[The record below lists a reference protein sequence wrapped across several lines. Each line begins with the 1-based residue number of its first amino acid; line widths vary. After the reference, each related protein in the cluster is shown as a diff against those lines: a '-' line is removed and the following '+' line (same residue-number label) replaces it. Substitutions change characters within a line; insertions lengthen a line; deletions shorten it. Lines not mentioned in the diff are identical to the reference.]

1 MKKTV
6 ITIAR
11 SYGSGGRTLGKL
23 LAEELGINCYD
34 REILRMASD
43 DSGINEALFG
53 QTDEKLKKSPLFRIA
68 RKNPYKGGVIPPES
82 ADFVSDDN
90 LFNYQAKVIREL
102 AEEESCII
110 IGRCADYV
118 LKDDPNVLRLFF
130 FAPKEDCIVR
140 VMEHDGITG
149 RDAENKIEKIDKH
162 RADYYKYYTGKDWYD
177 ARNYDFC
184 LDTTSMGYEKLVEV
198 VKEVPLEQLV
208 LETDSPYLT
217 PVPNRGKR
225 NDSRQLTHVV
235 DAIAQIKG
243 ISREEVIR
251 VTEQNARRMY
261 RIRG

>member
-130 FAPKEDCIVR
+130 LCTE
-140 VMEHDGITG
+140 G
-149 RDAENKIEKIDKH
+149 R
-162 RADYYKYYTGKDWYD
+162 
-177 ARNYDFC
+177 
-184 LDTTSMGYEKLVEV
+184 L
-198 VKEVPLEQLV
+198 
-208 LETDSPYLT
+208 
-217 PVPNRGKR
+217 
-225 NDSRQLTHVV
+225 
-235 DAIAQIKG
+235 
-243 ISREEVIR
+243 
-251 VTEQNARRMY
+251 Y
-261 RIRG
+261 RPCNGA